1 MIMFDISDT
10 IQLDLESVEG
20 IRLDRSG
27 QYPIVYA
34 IGKSGNEYMVM
45 LGREAEF
52 FDKIK
57 QIERST
63 EIGNQITVV

>member
-1 MIMFDISDT
+1 MIMFDFSDDL
-10 IQLDLESVEG
+10 QVDLESIEA

-27 QYPIVYA
+27 TIPIVYA

-45 LGREAEF
+45 LGREADF

-57 QIERST
+57 LIERST
-63 EIGNQITVV
+63 EKSTQTISL